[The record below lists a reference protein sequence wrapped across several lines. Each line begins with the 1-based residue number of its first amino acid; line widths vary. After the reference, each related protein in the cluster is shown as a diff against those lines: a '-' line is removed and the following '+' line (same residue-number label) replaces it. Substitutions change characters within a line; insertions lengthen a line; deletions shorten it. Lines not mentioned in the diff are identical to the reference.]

1 MDLDGADQRKKSPS
15 QEERLPNV
23 ADPAG
28 SFCQVK
34 SPVAPANGPSGSGGG
49 SSSSQMSSM
58 REELLV
64 KWGGINS
71 LYREEE
77 SLMQDITSHLQ
88 EMNNIAKTVNNTPKG
103 VRAELGD
110 LNLNVK
116 RLIGVQKQGE
126 SLRREFGAILRSV
139 ARGIDH
145 TPGGNADVSGTAS
158 NGQCTPTGS
167 NKRKKSSPPSE
178 NDKEK
183 RRPKRKDLRVRVQ
196 KSDQTPQGLFTPS
209 SQPAIPLSR
218 KGSVSG
224 NGATDSEMEWETQR
238 RRARPKKEEK
248 SKRKADGIRI
258 RPDAIV
264 VKQKAG
270 NATYVETLKLMESKV
285 DGTFAGDKFEKVRQT
300 KSGELLIELQKG
312 AKVAEVRQTI
322 ASSLGEDVRAP
333 PGSSGPFTMERALSI
348 NPSDGF
354 PR

>member
-15 QEERLPNV
+15 QEERLTNV
-23 ADPAG
+23 ANSAG

-49 SSSSQMSSM
+49 SSSSQMSST
-58 REELLV
+58 REELLM

-77 SLMQDITSHLQ
+77 SIMRDIRSHLQ
-88 EMNNIAKTVNNTPKG
+88 EMNNTAKTVNNTPKG
-103 VRAELGD
+103 IRTELGD
-110 LNLNVK
+110 LNVK
-116 RLIGVQKQGE
+116 RLIRVQKQGE

-158 NGQCTPTGS
+158 NGQCTPSGS
-167 NKRKKSSPPSE
+167 NKRKKSSPLSE

-196 KSDQTPQGLFTPS
+196 KSDQT
-209 SQPAIPLSR
+209 
-218 KGSVSG
+218 
-224 NGATDSEMEWETQR
+224 TQ
-238 RRARPKKEEK
+238 
-248 SKRKADGIRI
+248 
-258 RPDAIV
+258 DAIV

-270 NATYVETLKLMESKV
+270 NATYAETLKLMKSKV
-285 DGTFAGDKFEKVRQT
+285 DGTFAGDKFNKVRQT

-322 ASSLGEDVRAP
+322 ASSLGEDMPRKHRGNHASERRGLETDRRVRETRDLQQGSKGTRATP
-333 PGSSGPFTMERALSI
+333 P
-348 NPSDGF
+348 
-354 PR
+354 